1 MPFFG
6 TSEPLSFRGS
16 GVALKVEHVPDGAWY
31 LGLPWLRKKSLERTE
46 PSNEQRGLAS
56 GTPRVLSQS
65 RNAFLS
71 PGDVSEGHS
80 SISCIS
86 VGLFGAIV
94 VLDVQ
99 SHVV

>member
-1 MPFFG
+1 MPG
-6 TSEPLSFRGS
+6 
-16 GVALKVEHVPDGAWY
+16 GAWY

-46 PSNEQRGLAS
+46 PSNEQQGLAS
-56 GTPRVLSQS
+56 GTPRALSQS

-71 PGDVSEGHS
+71 PGNVSEGHG

-94 VLDVQ
+94 ALDVQ
-99 SHVV
+99 SHEV